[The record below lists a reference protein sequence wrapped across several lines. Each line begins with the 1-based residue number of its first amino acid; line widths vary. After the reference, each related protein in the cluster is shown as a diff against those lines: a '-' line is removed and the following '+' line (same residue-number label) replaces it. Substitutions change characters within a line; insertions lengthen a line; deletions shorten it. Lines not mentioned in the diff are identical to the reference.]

1 MESSSPTRK
10 NTNKTGQK
18 LFRLI
23 ETLGEMNGAGVTE
36 LSKELG
42 YAKSTTHRYLA
53 TLDAAEYVVKEGQ
66 TYYLSI
72 QFLRLGNY
80 ARERQQLYQLVEP
93 KVKQLAE
100 ETNERSQFFVEEHGT
115 VVFVYRETGTNAVK
129 ADSGI
134 GKRLP
139 MHATA
144 AGKVMLAFLP
154 NKRLEE
160 IIETHGLP
168 ELTENTITSID
179 SLRDE
184 LDAIR
189 ERGFS
194 YNKQE
199 NISGLHAV
207 GVPTRANGRP
217 VGALTVAGPTHR
229 LTGKKF
235 ETEIPDLLLGVANEL
250 ELKNTYD
257 Q

>member
-1 MESSSPTRK
+1 MGSPPPTRK
-10 NTNKTGQK
+10 NTNKTGEK

-36 LSKELG
+36 LSEKLG

-53 TLDAAEYVVKEGQ
+53 TLKKAEYVVKKEQ
-66 TYYLSI
+66 TYYLSM
-72 QFLRLGNY
+72 QFLRLGDY
-80 ARERQQLYQLVEP
+80 ARERQRLYQMVEP

-100 ETNERSQFFVEEHGT
+100 ETNERSQFFVEEHGMA
-115 VVFVYRETGTNAVK
+115 VFVYRETGSNAVE
-129 ADSGI
+129 AESGV
-134 GKRLP
+134 GKRIP

-144 AGKVMLAFLP
+144 AGKAILAFLP
-154 NKRLEE
+154 DERLEDIVE
-160 IIETHGLP
+160 MRGLP
-168 ELTENTITSID
+168 ALTENTITSID

-184 LDAIR
+184 LDVVR

-199 NISGLHAV
+199 NISGLRAV
-207 GVPTRANGRP
+207 GVPVKTNGRP
-217 VGALTVAGPTHR
+217 VGALTIAGPTHR

-235 ETEIPDLLLGVANEL
+235 KTEIPDLLLGVANEL